1 MGVLKTSGINCQ
13 LAAHLY
19 LPGSISDYYIV
30 KTASSL
36 QVREKVYKGSSEE
49 WKKFEKYLD
58 RAFDELP
65 N

>member
-1 MGVLKTSGINCQ
+1 MR
-13 LAAHLY
+13 Y
-19 LPGSISDYYIV
+19 V

-36 QVREKVYKGSSEE
+36 QVRKKVYKGSSEE